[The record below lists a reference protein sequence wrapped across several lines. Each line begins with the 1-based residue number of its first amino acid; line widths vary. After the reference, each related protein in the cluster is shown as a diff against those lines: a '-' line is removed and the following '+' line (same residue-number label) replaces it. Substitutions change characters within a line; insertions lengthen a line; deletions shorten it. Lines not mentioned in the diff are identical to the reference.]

1 MLMGCRVKRREFLTY
16 VGGAAVAWSLAA
28 RAQQAD
34 RMRRVGM
41 LSTLTADDSEGQARV
56 SAFRQALQQLGWTD
70 GRNLQIDVRWSGGD
84 TERTRKNAIDLAAL
98 APDVILANWQLDAW
112 AIAPGDPFRADRIRD
127 CRRSGRCWLRR

>member
-1 MLMGCRVKRREFLTY
+1 
-16 VGGAAVAWSLAA
+16 
-28 RAQQAD
+28 
-34 RMRRVGM
+34 M